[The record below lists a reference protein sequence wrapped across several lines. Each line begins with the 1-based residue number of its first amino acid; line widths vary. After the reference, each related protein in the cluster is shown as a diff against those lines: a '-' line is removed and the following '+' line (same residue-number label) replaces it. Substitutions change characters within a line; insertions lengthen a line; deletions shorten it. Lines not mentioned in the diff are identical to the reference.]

1 MKKFFENLTKKQII
15 IMASIAAIVVIAAI
29 VTTILLVGGKCE
41 HVYDNA
47 CDTTCNECGAER
59 TITHTYDNDQD
70 ESCNICGATRV
81 TEFHEHTYD
90 NACDAICNVCNEERT
105 IEGHQYDNACDVDC
119 NVCGETRTALHEYDN
134 DCDDLCNICC
144 EIRTVE
150 HVYDSDAD
158 TECNACGFVK
168 DVSIHE
174 HTYDNACDATCNGC
188 GEQRSVPGHVY
199 DNGCDDTCNVCNET
213 RTVEGHTYDNACD
226 TTCNICSEVRIVPEH
241 VYDNNDD
248 LTCNVCGYERDPSHL
263 EHVYD
268 NNCDESCNGCD
279 YIRVA
284 PHDTKYDCSETCDA
298 CNAPITNPAPHNFE
312 KDPQVCSVCKFVRDV
327 ICEHTYDNNCDEFCN
342 KCSEYRDVTHNYQ
355 YACSETCK
363 DCGWVREVTHS
374 YNDYCDSTCT
384 VCGYTRTVEHFDD
397 DNNAVCDYCNRPILS
412 DEDQARVDAF
422 IDKFNN
428 YLENALTNDR
438 SDLTSNIKFSNI
450 SFAGSLAGSMHN
462 PYSSISIFDNVH
474 HYVEENGYEYF
485 DIYVDGG
492 YYTLVL
498 VDGKYKYAG
507 SNINNSNSEPL
518 PKVRLE
524 DIVVNND
531 GTISLSNDYLSNLYT
546 KMIYGDVT
554 TTWIFGNQIVAYDRL
569 LVPMIDG
576 AKFEIRIKCDDN
588 GNIESYNLV
597 LKDASKTYH
606 SIAFSNTSS
615 KLSIDI
621 ILDTTMYSKIEFNYN
636 KISSATA
643 NVTIVNNGVN
653 YTLNMSTSVE
663 SLNDFVVN
671 DELERAINAG
681 KVLFDTDMTVNK
693 KYSGTFTSSATCPL
707 LACYDADSN
716 TYVLFEKTHSGQY
729 QYVDVISDPEEYG
742 ACIVTANV
750 TDKTL
755 TLVSHSKLEQIEDI
769 LNTKYS
775 GTFTYTGSY
784 DHLGGALIYDSELQV
799 YVVFAKTNAGYV
811 FYDYATELPSSA
823 KDIPLS
829 KINLTTKT
837 ITD

>member
-1 MKKFFENLTKKQII
+1 MKNFFKNLTKKQII
-15 IMASIAAIVVIAAI
+15 LMSSVAAVIVIAIVISI
-29 VTTILLVGGKCE
+29 ILLTNSGCN
-41 HVYDNA
+41 HVYDHD
-47 CDTTCNECGAER
+47 CDDVCNECGATR
-59 TITHTYDNDQD
+59 VVTHVYDNEQD
-70 ESCNICGATRV
+70 ATCNKCGYTRTV
-81 TEFHEHTYD
+81 EHEHTYD
-90 NACDAICNVCNEERT
+90 NNCDPS
-105 IEGHQYDNACDVDC
+105 C
-119 NVCGETRTALHEYDN
+119 NVCGDIRTVEHTYDDDQDIDCNICGVLREIACVHEYDN

-158 TECNACGFVK
+158 AECNACGFVR
-168 DVSIHE
+168 DVNIHE
-174 HTYDNACDATCNGC
+174 HTYDNACDSICNGC

-199 DNGCDDTCNVCNET
+199 DNGCDDTCNICNET

-226 TTCNICSEVRIVPEH
+226 TTCNVCSEVRVVPEH

-248 LTCNVCGYERDPSHL
+248 LTCNVCGYERDPNHL

-284 PHDTKYDCSETCDA
+284 PHSTKHVCSETCSLCEA
-298 CNAPITNPAPHNFE
+298 LIANPVPHNFN
-312 KDPQVCSVCKFVRDV
+312 KDNVCSVCKIAKDV
-327 ICEHTYDNNCDEFCN
+327 ICDHAYDNACDEFCN

-355 YACSETCK
+355 YSCSETCR

-374 YNDYCDSTCT
+374 YNDYCDSTCI
-384 VCGYTRTVEHFDD
+384 VCGYTRTVEHFDE
-397 DNNAVCDYCNRPILS
+397 DNNAVCDYCNKPILS

-422 IDKFNN
+422 IDKFNK
-428 YLENALTNDR
+428 YLENALTNNR

-498 VDGKYKYAG
+498 VNGEYKYAG
-507 SNINNSNSEPL
+507 SNINNSNAEPL

-531 GTISLSNDYLSNLYT
+531 GTISLSNEYLSNLYT

-569 LVPMIDG
+569 LAPMIDG

-588 GNIESYNLV
+588 GNIESYNLT

-606 SIAFSNTSS
+606 SINYSNTNTNVSVTMT
-615 KLSIDI
+615 IN
-621 ILDTTMYSKIEFNYN
+621 TTTSSKIEFDYI
-636 KISSATA
+636 KGSSATA
-643 NVTIVNNGVN
+643 KVTVTDGSTTH
-653 YTLNMSTSVE
+653 TLNMSVTVE
-663 SLNDFVVN
+663 DLNGFVMS
-671 DELERAINAG
+671 DELKSAING
-681 KVLFDTDMTVNK
+681 GQILFDSDVAISK
-693 KYSGTFTSSATCPL
+693 KYSGTYTYVGNCYYI
-707 LACYDADSN
+707 ACYDVDAKI
-716 TYVLFEKTHSGQY
+716 YVVFKQNNHGKY
-729 QYVDVISDPEEYG
+729 EYINVATNPDAYN
-742 ACIVTANV
+742 ACIVTADIAN
-750 TDKTL
+750 KTL
-755 TLVSHSKLEQIEDI
+755 TLSSHNAIEQLESTLISK
-769 LNTKYS
+769 YA
-775 GTFTYTGSY
+775 GTFTYAGSY
-784 DHLGGALIYDSELQV
+784 DLGGAIIYDSELQV
-799 YVVFAKTNAGYV
+799 YVIFIETTDGYV
-811 FYDYATELPSSA
+811 LEDYVTELPPEA
-823 KDIPLS
+823 EGVVPLS